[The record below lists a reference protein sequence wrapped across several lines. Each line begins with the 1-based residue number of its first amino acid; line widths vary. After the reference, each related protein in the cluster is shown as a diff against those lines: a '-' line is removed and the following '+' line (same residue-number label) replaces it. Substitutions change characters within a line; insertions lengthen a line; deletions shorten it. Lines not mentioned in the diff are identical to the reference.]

1 MINGWEKSNLG
12 HISQVISGSTP
23 KTNIK
28 EYWSNGDINWIT
40 PNDLSKLKNKYINN
54 TERKITAS
62 GLKSCSTI
70 LINQESLVMSS
81 RAPIGYLAISNNFCT
96 NQGCKSFVFNDNNST
111 SFFYYQLL
119 SNVAKLKQIGEG
131 TTFAEVSKKQLES
144 FEILHPKDIKEQ
156 QKIAKILT
164 SVDESIEA
172 TNKIIVKQ
180 KRVKTALMQ
189 DLLTRGIDE
198 DGNIRN
204 EETHEFKDS
213 VLGRIPKEWNLKTIF
228 NICIVKDGT
237 HQTPRYVSEGM
248 PFYSVETITKNNF
261 ENVKYVTI
269 EEHLHLT
276 KNFKIERNDVLMTR
290 IGSIGD
296 CKYIDWDVDASFYV
310 SLALLKFN
318 NPILAQYFTQYS
330 NHQIFETEISL
341 HSLPF
346 AIPKKINLGNISD
359 VRIILPSDSNEQEKI
374 TNILSKQ
381 DEAIEQE
388 KQKLHK
394 LQRVKKALMQ
404 DLLTGKI
411 RVNYE

>member
-1 MINGWEKSNLG
+1 MINGWGKSNLG
-12 HISQVISGSTP
+12 HICQVISGSTP

-28 EYWSNGDINWIT
+28 EYWTNGEINWIT

-54 TERKITAS
+54 IERKITAS

-70 LINQESLVMSS
+70 LINQESLIMSS

-96 NQGCKSFVFNDNNST
+96 NQGCKSFVFNDNNSI

-172 TNKIIVKQ
+172 TNKIIAKQ

-189 DLLTRGIDE
+189 DLLTHGIDE
-198 DGNIRN
+198 DGNIRG

-213 VLGRIPKEWNLKTIF
+213 VLGRIPKEWDIKTLA
-228 NICIVKDGT
+228 NICMVRDGT
-237 HQTPRYVSEGM
+237 HQTPKYVNEGM
-248 PFYSVETITKNNF
+248 PFYSVETITKNDF
-261 ENVKYVTI
+261 KNVKYVSL
-269 EEHLHLT
+269 EEHLTLT
-276 KNFKIERNDVLMTR
+276 KNFRIERNDVLMTR

-296 CKYIDWDVDASFYV
+296 CKYINWDVNASFYV

-318 NPILAQYFTQYS
+318 NPTLAQYFTQYS

-359 VRIILPSDSNEQEKI
+359 VRVIIPLDSSEQEKI
-374 TNILSKQ
+374 TKILSKQ

-388 KQKLHK
+388 EQKLHK

-404 DLLTGKI
+404 DLLTGKV

>member
-1 MINGWEKSNLG
+1 MIDNLPSDWKIDIVKNHCKITTGSKNTQDAIKDGDYPFFVRSQTIESINTFSFDGEAVLTAGDGVGVGKVFHYINGKFDYHQRVYNMHSFSNQLDG
-12 HISQVISGSTP
+12 
-23 KTNIK
+23 KFF
-28 EYWSNGDINWIT
+28 
-40 PNDLSKLKNKYINN
+40 
-54 TERKITAS
+54 
-62 GLKSCSTI
+62 
-70 LINQESLVMSS
+70 
-81 RAPIGYLAISNNFCT
+81 YLYFKNNFDK
-96 NQGCKSFVFNDNNST
+96 QVQAGSAKT
-111 SFFYYQLL
+111 SVD
-119 SNVAKLKQIGEG
+119 SVR
-131 TTFAEVSKKQLES
+131 LEMIS
-144 FEILHPKDIKEQ
+144 LMPLPLPNIKEQ

-172 TNKIIVKQ
+172 TNKIIAKQ

-198 DGNIRN
+198 NGNIRS

-213 VLGRIPKEWNLKTIF
+213 VLGRIPKEWELKTIS

-237 HQTPRYVSEGM
+237 HQTPKYVSEGM

-261 ENVKYVTI
+261 ENVKYITI
-269 EEHLHLT
+269 KEHLNLT
-276 KNFKIERNDVLMTR
+276 KNFRIERNDVLMTR

-341 HSLPF
+341 HSLSF

-359 VRIILPSDSNEQEKI
+359 VRVILPSNSKEQEKI
-374 TNILSKQ
+374 INILLKQ

-388 KQKLHK
+388 EQKLKK
-394 LQRVKKALMQ
+394 LQSIKKALMK
-404 DLLTGKI
+404 DLLTGKV